1 MCIDPRYF
9 KRNKKLKNKRK
20 KIMSKND
27 LCTTVVGVE
36 LHPLFKT

>member
-9 KRNKKLKNKRK
+9 KRNKKLKK
-20 KIMSKND
+20 KCKNIMSKND
-27 LCTTVVGVE
+27 LYKTVVGVE